1 MSIMRLLM
9 RGGILALFGVGA
21 VIAMTILFSAQIRF
35 DQAAELQIRGHS
47 TPRAAPTIVTATH
60 SLFADSGEARA
71 SPGDNLSSRGEEE
84 VSREAAVGVKP
95 LVHRLDQPLSD
106 PLESRLQ
113 AVDQSPT
120 RSAIVS
126 EPIDAG
132 PPPKA
137 HSRFTLVRV
146 SRPGAEPTVYRVP
159 KERW

>member
-1 MSIMRLLM
+1 MSTTRLLM

-21 VIAMTILFSAQIRF
+21 VVAMTILFSAQIRF

-47 TPRAAPTIVTATH
+47 TPRAAPTIVTAAH

-71 SPGDNLSSRGEEE
+71 LPGDNPPSRGEEE
-84 VSREAAVGVKP
+84 VSREAAASFKP

-106 PLESRLQ
+106 SLESRAQ
-113 AVDQSPT
+113 AVDRSPT

-126 EPIDAG
+126 EPIEAG

-137 HSRFTLVRV
+137 HARFTSVRV
-146 SRPGAEPTVYRVP
+146 NRPGAEPTVYRVP
-159 KERW
+159 KER